1 MMKTKNNK
9 KKKAVRIGIVAATI
23 ISVSVAIATRKK
35 WMPYVKLMFDNMNYT
50 PKFVPS
56 EEVPTNVEVRDQML
70 KAAKKFK
77 KEVFLQSGGKCSVDP
92 TVFGNTAHHGFFTEL
107 FCTPEMEEYKD
118 LITKVGERVFG
129 VKALTDGSVITF

>member
-1 MMKTKNNK
+1 
-9 KKKAVRIGIVAATI
+9 
-23 ISVSVAIATRKK
+23 
-35 WMPYVKLMFDNMNYT
+35 MFDNMNYT